1 MAEEKKGFSF
11 RGLLKKLGVVSGE
24 PEHPDE
30 LPPAPAEVE
39 ESLNFQPNVEMPPV
53 PPSQRPVEP
62 VIEPEI
68 PVIEPPQQ
76 PKVPVTVQAP
86 VEVPAPVEPTPTQ
99 APAPREV
106 PTPAQS
112 PAATPSP
119 VEIPTPVEPPAL
131 EPSAGVAAPVQA
143 EASTAVETEA
153 PAPARPWWN
162 PFAAPTEG
170 QAGGVAEEQAKPN
183 FFERLKVSL
192 SKTHESIVGRVDTLL
207 LGKKQIDSDTLE
219 ELEEILITADLG
231 VKTTVDLIRTLEQ
244 RLKRNELQDG
254 DALKKALKEEIK
266 LRLVAHAAPLLVSSK
281 SPFVIMVIGVNGVG
295 KTTTIGKLA
304 AKYTADGKK
313 VLLAAG
319 DTFRA
324 AAAEQLELWS
334 KRVGADIVRHKE
346 GADPSAVV
354 FDACKAALARKADIL
369 IIDTAGRMHT
379 KVNLMEEMKKIR
391 RVLTREI
398 PDAPHETLL
407 VLDAATGQNALSQA
421 KLFKEAA
428 DVTGVV
434 LTKLDG
440 SAKGGIVVAVTHEYA
455 LPIRFIG
462 VGESVEDLRE
472 FDPAQF
478 VEALFQ

>member
-1 MAEEKKGFSF
+1 MAEENKGFF
-11 RGLLKKLGVVSGE
+11 KGLLKKLGVGPVDEPAPSENEAMQEGE
-24 PEHPDE
+24 PGQAPESEE
-30 LPPAPAEVE
+30 LQAPVPPPQQEQVAPSEPPAPAE
-39 ESLNFQPNVEMPPV
+39 
-53 PPSQRPVEP
+53 PSRSPWVEP
-62 VIEPEI
+62 P
-68 PVIEPPQQ
+68 
-76 PKVPVTVQAP
+76 
-86 VEVPAPVEPTPTQ
+86 
-99 APAPREV
+99 APAPR
-106 PTPAQS
+106 PAWHE
-112 PAATPSP
+112 PAVAVQPLPEPETVKPS
-119 VEIPTPVEPPAL
+119 
-131 EPSAGVAAPVQA
+131 
-143 EASTAVETEA
+143 
-153 PAPARPWWN
+153 
-162 PFAAPTEG
+162 
-170 QAGGVAEEQAKPN
+170 
-183 FFERLKVSL
+183 FFERLKKSL
-192 SKTHESIVGRVDTLL
+192 SKTHESIVGRMDTLL
-207 LGKKQIDSDTLE
+207 LGKKQIDTDTLE

-244 RLKRNELQDG
+244 RLKRDELQDG
-254 DALKKALKEEIK
+254 DALKKALKEEIQ
-266 LRLVAHAAPLLVSSK
+266 LRLMAHAAPLVVTDK
-281 SPFVIMVIGVNGVG
+281 KPFVILVIGVNGVG

-304 AKYTADGKK
+304 ARYAGEGKK
-313 VLLAAG
+313 VLLAAA

-334 KRVGADIVRHKE
+334 QRVGADIVRHKE

-354 FDACKAALARKADIL
+354 FDACKAAVARGTDVL

-428 DVTGVV
+428 FVSGVV

-440 SAKGGIVVAVTHEYA
+440 SAKGGVVVAVSNEYA
-455 LPIRFIG
+455 LPVRFIG